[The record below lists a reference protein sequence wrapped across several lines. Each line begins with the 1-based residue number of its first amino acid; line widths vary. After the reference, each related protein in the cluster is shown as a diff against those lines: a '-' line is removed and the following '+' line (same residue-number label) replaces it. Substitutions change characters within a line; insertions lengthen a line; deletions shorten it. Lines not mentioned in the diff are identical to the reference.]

1 MSNLVVFNFN
11 QNEVRTITD
20 KNGDPWFV
28 ARDVATVLG
37 YKDPVNA
44 IKQHCN
50 GVVKHHP
57 IVDRLGRVQE
67 ARVIAEPDLYRL
79 IASSKLP
86 EAERFE
92 RWIFEEVLPSIRK
105 TGQYSMR
112 KPGEVLNTSQIA
124 RDFKAFKSIAMTA
137 GLKGNP
143 AVISAD
149 TVMRRV
155 FGVSPLQLMQIE
167 LKSEDQKM
175 LFTPTELANQTSIK
189 SAREVNKRLA
199 SAGLQENINGKW
211 YPTEKAE
218 GHYTLMD
225 TGKRHNSGA
234 MVQQVKWKPTV
245 ITYLS
250 EGASA

>member
-1 MSNLVVFNFN
+1 MSNLAVFNFN

-28 ARDVATVLG
+28 ARDVCDVLELENIT
-37 YKDPVNA
+37 NA
-44 IKQHCN
+44 
-50 GVVKHHP
+50 VKSLDDDELTLTKLKSGGQYREMT
-57 IVDRLGRVQE
+57 IISESG
-67 ARVIAEPDLYRL
+67 LYAL
-79 IASSKLP
+79 IMRSNKPQAKP
-86 EAERFE
+86 FRK
-92 RWIFEEVLPSIRK
+92 WVTGEVLPSIRK
-105 TGQYSMR
+105 TGQYSIR
-112 KPGEVLNTSQIA
+112 KPGEVLTTSQIA

-167 LKSEDQKM
+167 LKSEDQKI
-175 LFTPTELANQTSIK
+175 LFTPTELANQTGIK

-199 SAGLQENINGKW
+199 NAGLQENINGKW

-218 GHYTLMD
+218 GYYTLID

-234 MVQQVKWKPTV
+234 MVQQLKWKPTV

>member
-1 MSNLVVFNFN
+1 MSDLVVFNFN
-11 QNEVRTITD
+11 QNEVRNITD

-28 ARDVATVLG
+28 ARDVCDVLEVQNVSQALQG
-37 YKDPVNA
+37 LDEDEKGICKTYTLGGSQQVS
-44 IKQHCN
+44 
-50 GVVKHHP
+50 
-57 IVDRLGRVQE
+57 IVSESG
-67 ARVIAEPDLYRL
+67 LYAL
-79 IASSKLP
+79 IMRSNKPQAKP
-86 EAERFE
+86 FRK
-92 RWIFEEVLPSIRK
+92 WVTGEVLPSIRK

-112 KPGEVLNTSQIA
+112 KPGEVLTTSQIA

-175 LFTPTELANQTSIK
+175 LFTPTELANQTGIK

-199 SAGLQENINGKW
+199 NAGLQENINGKW

-218 GHYTLMD
+218 GYYTLID

-234 MVQQVKWKPTV
+234 MVQQLKWKPTV